1 MYGYVTRVIIIV
13 PLFDNVHVVS
23 AELCLGLWYFRFFFK
38 SHDFRRRL
46 QKKLLVSLNWIG
58 GERSLCPF
66 VRRRKQFFLP
76 LSSFSFESRLFI
88 PMKYEERTLLW
99 FCTAL
104 GWPWLWFDHRS
115 RKPVCLSVCLGCVLD
130 NRRLQYLF
138 FAVGRSRFDKFSRK
152 FERCQDMHVR
162 TYLCILWDKYVRV
175 NRAAACQLGN
185 SSSRAITEVKQR
197 ELD

>member
-88 PMKYEERTLLW
+88 PMKRGHFFGFVLHLVGHDFGLITDRASL
-99 FCTAL
+99 
-104 GWPWLWFDHRS
+104 S
-115 RKPVCLSVCLGCVLD
+115 VCLSVWVACSTTDVYSICSS
-130 NRRLQYLF
+130 RS
-138 FAVGRSRFDKFSRK
+138 VGRSRFDKFSRK